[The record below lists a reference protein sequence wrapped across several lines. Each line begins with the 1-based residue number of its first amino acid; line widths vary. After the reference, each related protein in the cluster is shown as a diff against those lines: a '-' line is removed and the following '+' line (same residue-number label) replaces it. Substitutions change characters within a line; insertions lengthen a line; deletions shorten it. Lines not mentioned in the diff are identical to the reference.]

1 MTFIKFLQKRGNGI
15 LSYKFYVNV
24 NKEKIMKKILLAA
37 FISLFAMQ
45 VQAATKDLIDGVKSG
60 NVSTVTALIIRGEN
74 VNGTDESGSTAL
86 HYAVAADNKEMVTLL
101 LAFGADSTIANEDD
115 LTAVDI
121 AEQGELKNV
130 TPDLIRRN
138 QLPLKHDENSTK

>member
-1 MTFIKFLQKRGNGI
+1 
-15 LSYKFYVNV
+15 
-24 NKEKIMKKILLAA
+24 MKKILLAA